1 MCAGVTIHRRLAEVL
16 APVLAGAACA
26 AAFGSG
32 APAQAAV
39 NTCVPSTQAH
49 PPMNRVLRVGAF
61 NGRKGQCRTIQ
72 EAVDAAAPG
81 NWILIGPGDYKQ
93 TASRKI
99 EGALGDGTAGADVL
113 ITTPGLHVRGM
124 NRNSVMIDG
133 TKPGTPKCSSAQAD
147 QNFGPAEGSRYLGNN
162 GVVVYKAAGV
172 WLQNF
177 STCNFLGSN
186 AGGDSV
192 WFDGGGASGKQE
204 IGSWW
209 GEYLS
214 STSTYWEGRE
224 RPSDKYGI
232 YASNTYGPGYFEH
245 DYASN
250 MSDSG
255 YYIGACPDCNTTLN
269 HVHSEG
275 NDLGYSGSN
284 SGGHL
289 LVENSEFDN
298 NEEGFATQSQNNDDA
313 PSPQDGSCPKGGTNP
328 TPPPGAQRND
338 ICWVLINN
346 RIVNNNNGASPTD
359 PGAPGLVW
367 TGMTILRAQ

>member
-1 MCAGVTIHRRLAEVL
+1 MCAGVTIRGRLAEVL
-16 APVLAGAACA
+16 AAVLAGAACA
-26 AAFGSG
+26 AAVGSG
-32 APAQAAV
+32 AAAQAAV

-49 PPMNRVLRVGAF
+49 PPKNRVLRVGAF

-93 TASRKI
+93 AASRKI
-99 EGALGDGTAGADVL
+99 EGAFGDGTAGADVL

-133 TKPGTPKCSSAQAD
+133 TKPGTPKCSSAKAD
-147 QNFGPAEGSRYLGNN
+147 QNFGPAEGSHYLGNN

-224 RPSDKYGI
+224 IRPTSTASTRRTRTDPDI
-232 YASNTYGPGYFEH
+232 SNTTTP
-245 DYASN
+245 AT
-250 MSDSG
+250 
-255 YYIGACPDCNTTLN
+255 CPTRVTT
-269 HVHSEG
+269 SAPART
-275 NDLGYSGSN
+275 
-284 SGGHL
+284 
-289 LVENSEFDN
+289 
-298 NEEGFATQSQNNDDA
+298 AT
-313 PSPQDGSCPKGGTNP
+313 
-328 TPPPGAQRND
+328 R
-338 ICWVLINN
+338 
-346 RIVNNNNGASPTD
+346 R
-359 PGAPGLVW
+359 
-367 TGMTILRAQ
+367 